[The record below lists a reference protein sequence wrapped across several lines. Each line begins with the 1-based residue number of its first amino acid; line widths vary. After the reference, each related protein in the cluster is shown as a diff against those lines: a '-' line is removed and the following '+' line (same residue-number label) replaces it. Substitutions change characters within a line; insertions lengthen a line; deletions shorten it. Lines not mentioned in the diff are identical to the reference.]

1 MKRPTSDF
9 VEADHQLKGTGN
21 ESTLSAMATL
31 EQIINEA
38 RALTP
43 DERRTLH
50 EVLEHELEQAARAEQ
65 TNPAYSTHKQERAWL
80 EAHRDEYL
88 GEWVALDGD
97 RLLAHGSDARK
108 VYEEAR
114 AKGVK
119 APFVERAGPKVDA
132 FMGGWL

>member
-1 MKRPTSDF
+1 
-9 VEADHQLKGTGN
+9 LKDAEN
-21 ESTLSAMATL
+21 RITLLSMATL

-43 DERRTLH
+43 AERRSLH
-50 EVLEHELEQAARAEQ
+50 QVLERELEQPAPATESK
-65 TNPAYSTHKQERAWL
+65 PAYPTHEQERAWI

-97 RLLAHGSDARK
+97 RLLAHGPDARK
-108 VYEEAR
+108 VYEAAR
-114 AKGVK
+114 AKGVE
-119 APFVERAGPKVDA
+119 APFVERVQPKVDA